1 MKQITQ
7 IFLES
12 ESPTLRLDIEL
23 FSLFVISGSFTKVF
37 LEGKN
42 NLQKTETK
50 IITRIKNGTKN

>member
-7 IFLES
+7 ILLES
-12 ESPTLRLDIEL
+12 ESATLRLEIEL

-37 LEGKN
+37 LEGNN

-50 IITRIKNGTKN
+50 IITRI